1 MSKIENIE
9 NYVGLAYQGW
19 IVNGRGGD
27 DQYTDLYTT
36 WDEARRAIM
45 GLTSGLTDYEMRFVL
60 HALVDEI
67 RFNNDQGQ
75 TTRRKQVSLKT
86 YGFIPRKTVNFNAT
100 N

>member
-19 IVNGRGGD
+19 IENGRGD
-27 DQYTDLYTT
+27 DQYTDLFTT

-45 GLTSGLTDYEMRFVL
+45 GLTSGLTDNEMRFVL
-60 HALVDEI
+60 NALVDEI
-67 RFNNDQGQ
+67 KFNNDDGQ
-75 TTRRKQVSLKT
+75 TARRKQVSLKT
-86 YGFIPRKTVNFNAT
+86 YGFIPRKTIVFNVT